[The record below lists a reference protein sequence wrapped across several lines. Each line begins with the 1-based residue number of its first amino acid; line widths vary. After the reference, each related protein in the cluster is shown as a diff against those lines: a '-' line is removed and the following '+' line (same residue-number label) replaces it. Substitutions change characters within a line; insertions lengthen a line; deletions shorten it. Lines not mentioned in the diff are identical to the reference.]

1 MQTQIIRFVN
11 YNKYINIGNWSRGQL
26 LLYSLFQNAENSQLG
41 TNVTWHDTYCQ
52 QHDHIYN
59 IKFIFNY
66 QMPYPN
72 TKYMD
77 DSIHLKSK
85 ALCSTNIWIDNI
97 NNEINDPRPTILVTN
112 TINIEH
118 DDLQSDF
125 VIQSCNGS
133 N

>member
-1 MQTQIIRFVN
+1 
-11 YNKYINIGNWSRGQL
+11 
-26 LLYSLFQNAENSQLG
+26 
-41 TNVTWHDTYCQ
+41 
-52 QHDHIYN
+52 
-59 IKFIFNY
+59 
-66 QMPYPN
+66 MPYPN

-118 DDLQSDF
+118 DDLQSNF